1 MKFAQS
7 TFTSAMEVL
16 KSQAESTQ
24 ALMQELERQTEKQR
38 EAFRKLA
45 RESGYVEPME
55 TNMGSLHT
63 PLASYRQ
70 ALDAAEAATRQGV
83 ETFQKAAETFQKAA
97 QQAEKAR
104 E

>member
-24 ALMQELERQTEKQR
+24 ALMQELERQIEKQR
-38 EAFRKLA
+38 EAFQKLA

-63 PLASYRQ
+63 PLASYQQ

-83 ETFQKAAETFQKAA
+83 ETFQKAA